1 MSNYPKAGLP
11 SLLLRLCVALV
22 ALWWGSLVLLGAW
35 VVPALFRSLPTKA
48 MAGQMAAGL
57 FSTQTWIALL
67 CGVLLLILGRS
78 SRSSVGSRWCQAQ
91 QLLVLG
97 AVLAAL
103 LVEFAVAPRIVAR
116 ESLALWHSVGSGLL
130 LLECVLVSALMW
142 RLPLQSEA

>member
-1 MSNYPKAGLP
+1 MP
-11 SLLLRLCVALV
+11 SLLLRLCVAIV
-22 ALWWGSLVLLGAW
+22 ALWWGSLLLLGAW
-35 VVPALFRSLPTKA
+35 VVPALFTSLPTKA

-57 FSTQTWIALL
+57 FSSQTWVALVS
-67 CGVLLLILGRS
+67 GMLLLILGRS
-78 SRSSVGSRWCQAQ
+78 SRDSVAARWCQSQ
-91 QLLVLG
+91 QMLVLA

-142 RLPLQSEA
+142 RLPLQPET